1 MGNAEHVFRSLEL
14 RRERLHEQIAQN
26 IEEMIASDQLRPGDQ
41 LPTERELAKLLGV
54 NRATV
59 REGIRL
65 LQQRGL
71 VDMKVGSGTFVTNV
85 PLSVVADSIERYLN
99 HSSCTHEDLVA
110 LREILEPE
118 TAALAAV
125 HATPEELARLSD
137 LVQRVEETFAA
148 MDVKNNAAAD
158 ADFHQALAQATHN
171 ELIVAI
177 TAGLKKPMRDWLEA
191 QGLAHRLEGGSRS
204 HRTVCEAVAARDP
217 QRARAAMN
225 THNQF
230 TRSTLRAAQKP
241 TRK

>member
-1 MGNAEHVFRSLEL
+1 MSHAEHVFQSLQL
-14 RRERLHEQIAQN
+14 RRERLHEQIAQS
-26 IEEMIASDQLRPGDQ
+26 IEEMIAADQLLPGDQ

-85 PLSVVADSIERYLN
+85 PPSVVVDSIERYVN
-99 HSSCTHEDLVA
+99 HSTCTHEKLVV

-118 TAALAAV
+118 TAALAAL
-125 HATPEELARLSD
+125 HATPEDLAALTEL
-137 LVQRVEETFAA
+137 VERIDETFAA

-158 ADFHQALAQATHN
+158 TEFHQVLARATHN

-177 TAGLKKPMRDWLEA
+177 TAGLKKPMRDWLVA
-191 QGLAHRLEGGSRS
+191 QGLAHRLPGGSCS
-204 HRTVCEAVAARDP
+204 HRAVCEAVAARDP

-225 THNQF
+225 VHNQF
-230 TRSTLRAAQKP
+230 TRSTLPSAQEQAHK
-241 TRK
+241 